1 MTILAV
7 IDAVDMSN
15 GDLVQV
21 IGSGGFSVLVYIEL
35 RHMRRSMDDVM
46 QKLLNFATS
55 AHPKE

>member
-1 MTILAV
+1 MTLLAV

-55 AHPKE
+55 DKL